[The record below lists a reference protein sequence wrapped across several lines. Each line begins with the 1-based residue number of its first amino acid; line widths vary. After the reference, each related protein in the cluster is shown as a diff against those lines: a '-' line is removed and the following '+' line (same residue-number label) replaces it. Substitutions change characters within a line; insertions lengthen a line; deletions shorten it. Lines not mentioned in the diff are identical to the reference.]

1 MSIIVTGGAG
11 MIGSNIIEGLN
22 KSGHNDIIVVDHL
35 KNGEKFRNISDLDIS
50 DYYDKKDFISLIRD
64 RNDFGQIDAVY
75 HEGACSNTLEWD
87 GQYMMENNY
96 EYSKVLLHYCMDKK
110 IPFFY
115 ASSAAT
121 YGDSTVYKE
130 NPENEN
136 PINIYGYS
144 KYLFDQYVR
153 LHESSFE
160 SQVVGFRYFNVYGP
174 KEQHKGSMASVAFH
188 LNNQIIAG
196 ENPKLFEG
204 SGGFDNGEQRRDFI
218 FVGDVV
224 KVNLWMM
231 AHPDVSGIFNIGTG
245 NSQSFN
251 EVANSVINYH
261 GKGEINYIPFPD
273 ELKDN
278 YQSFTEADLTKLR
291 TTGFDGSFKTVQEGI
306 KEYMQWL
313 HRSEP
318 ASKYLLLQRH
328 LQI

>member
-50 DYYDKKDFISLIRD
+50 DYYDKKDFISLIKD
-64 RNDFGQIDAVY
+64 KNDFGQIDAVY

-87 GQYMMENNY
+87 GQYMMQNNY
-96 EYSKVLLHYCMDKK
+96 EYSKVLLHYCLDRK

-153 LHESSFE
+153 RHESSFE

-188 LNNQIIAG
+188 FNNQIEAG

-231 AHPDVSGIFNIGTG
+231 AHSEVSGIFNIGTG

-278 YQSFTEADLTKLR
+278 YQSFTEADLSKLR
-291 TTGFDGSFKTVQEGI
+291 TTGFDDSFKTVQEGV

-313 HRSEP
+313 HRS
-318 ASKYLLLQRH
+318 
-328 LQI
+328 

>member
-96 EYSKVLLHYCMDKK
+96 EYSKVLLHYCLDKK

-153 LHESSFE
+153 RHESSFE

-188 LNNQIIAG
+188 FNNQIEAG

-231 AHPDVSGIFNIGTG
+231 AHSDVSGIFNIGTG

-291 TTGFDGSFKTVQEGI
+291 TTGFDGSFKTVQEGV

-313 HRSEP
+313 HRS
-318 ASKYLLLQRH
+318 
-328 LQI
+328 

>member
-50 DYYDKKDFISLIRD
+50 DYYDKKDFISLIKD

-96 EYSKVLLHYCMDKK
+96 EYSKVLLHYCLDRK

-153 LHESSFE
+153 RHESSFE

-188 LNNQIIAG
+188 FNNQIETG

-231 AHPDVSGIFNIGTG
+231 AHSDVSGIFNIGTG

-273 ELKDN
+273 ELKGN

-291 TTGFDGSFKTVQEGI
+291 TIGFDGSFKTVQEGV

-313 HRSEP
+313 HRS
-318 ASKYLLLQRH
+318 
-328 LQI
+328 

>member
-1 MSIIVTGGAG
+1 
-11 MIGSNIIEGLN
+11 
-22 KSGHNDIIVVDHL
+22 
-35 KNGEKFRNISDLDIS
+35 
-50 DYYDKKDFISLIRD
+50 
-64 RNDFGQIDAVY
+64 
-75 HEGACSNTLEWD
+75 
-87 GQYMMENNY
+87 MMENNY
-96 EYSKVLLHYCMDKK
+96 EYSKVLLHYCLDKK

-115 ASSAAT
+115 ASSAAA

-130 NPENEN
+130 NPDNEN

-153 LHESSFE
+153 RHKSSFE

-188 LNNQIIAG
+188 FNNQIEAG

-224 KVNLWMM
+224 KINLWMM
-231 AHPDVSGIFNIGTG
+231 AHSEVSGIFNIGTG

-291 TTGFDGSFKTVQEGI
+291 TTGFDGSFKTVQEGV

-313 HRSEP
+313 HRS
-318 ASKYLLLQRH
+318 
-328 LQI
+328 

>member
-153 LHESSFE
+153 RHESSFE

-188 LNNQIIAG
+188 FNNQIEAG

-231 AHPDVSGIFNIGTG
+231 AHSEVSGIFNIGTG

-313 HRSEP
+313 HRS
-318 ASKYLLLQRH
+318 
-328 LQI
+328 